1 MREVPFV
8 NLAAQFAEEREALLA
23 VTEAVY
29 RRGMYVG
36 GSEIEAFETAVA
48 GYCESRHAVAVGSGT
63 DALIL
68 GQKALGIGADDEVI
82 TPTNSF
88 ISSTGA
94 IIAVGATPVFAD
106 VLDDQNIDP
115 AAIEAAVTPKTRAIM
130 PVHLTGRVAAMDR
143 VMAIAERHGLWVVED
158 AAQSIGSRYQGRRSG
173 TFGHVGCFSAHPLKN
188 LNAIGDAGF
197 VVTEDAALAERIRRL
212 RNNGVAD
219 RDTVAE
225 WGVVSRMD
233 SLQAAILTMRLERV
247 DSVIDRRRRNA
258 ARYRERLDAEHA
270 FAPPAR
276 DDDFDTYH
284 TFVIQVNRRDELKR
298 HLEKCGI
305 GTAIH
310 YPVPIH
316 LQPAAASLGYKKG
329 EFPRAEAQ
337 AARILS
343 IPIHQFLEP
352 DDIDYIADTIN
363 GFFR

>member
-8 NLAAQFAEEREALLA
+8 NLPAQFAEEREALLA

-29 RRGMYVG
+29 RSGMYVG
-36 GSEIEAFETAVA
+36 GPEIEAFEIAVA

-63 DALIL
+63 DALIFGL
-68 GQKALGIGADDEVI
+68 KALGIGAGDEVI

-88 ISSTGA
+88 VSSTGA

-115 AAIEAAVTPKTRAIM
+115 ASIEAALTPKTRAIM

-143 VMAIAERHGLWVVED
+143 VMAIAEGHGLRVVED
-158 AAQSIGSRYQGRRSG
+158 AAQSIGSRYRGRRSG
-173 TFGHVGCFSAHPLKN
+173 TFGQVGCFSAHPLKN

-197 VVTEDAALAERIRRL
+197 VVTEDPALAARIRRL

-233 SLQAAILTMRLERV
+233 SLQAAILGMRLERV

-258 ARYRERLDAEHA
+258 ARYRERLDAEHV
-270 FAPPAR
+270 FVPPAHP
-276 DDDFDTYH
+276 DEFDTYH
-284 TFVIQVNRRDELKR
+284 TFVIQVDRRDELKR
-298 HLEKCGI
+298 HLEQRGI

-337 AARILS
+337 AGRILS

-352 DDIDYIADTIN
+352 DDIDYVADTIN
-363 GFFR
+363 GVFR